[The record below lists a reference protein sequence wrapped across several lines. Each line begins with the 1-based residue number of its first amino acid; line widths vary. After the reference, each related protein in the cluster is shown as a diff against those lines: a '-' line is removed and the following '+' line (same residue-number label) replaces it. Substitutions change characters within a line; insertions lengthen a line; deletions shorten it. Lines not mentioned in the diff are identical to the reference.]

1 MAISQVTL
9 TKINKKIYKKY
20 PEVEGKHPTVKLQ
33 KGVNSNMQSKN
44 PINIYVLT
52 YSGKISYASRHSSKR
67 VVRVVAKEN
76 GQILKIS
83 VSK

>member
-1 MAISQVTL
+1 MAISKVTL

-20 PEVEGKHPTVKLQ
+20 PEVDGKHPAVKLQ
-33 KGVNSNMQSKN
+33 KGVNSNMQSVN
-44 PINIYVLT
+44 PIRIYVLT
-52 YSGKISYASRHSSKR
+52 YSGKISYANSHSTKR
-67 VVRVVAKEN
+67 VIRVVAKEN